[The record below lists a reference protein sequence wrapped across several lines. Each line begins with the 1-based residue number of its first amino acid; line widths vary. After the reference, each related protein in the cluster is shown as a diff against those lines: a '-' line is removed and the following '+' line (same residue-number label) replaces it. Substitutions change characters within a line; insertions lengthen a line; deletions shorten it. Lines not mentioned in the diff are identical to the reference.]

1 MIEVNQYLN
10 KGFIWDGKYTG
21 AGFEVPK
28 IKEIDYE
35 DAKKEFWNRMDDV
48 IAPLAIKDNTLFTMS
63 SGLDTSSI
71 LSHVVEYDD
80 DPNVVCLDNGRGDAE
95 MAQRLADDWNFSKLD
110 IVIVD
115 PNKIE
120 SDLLEI
126 NSILSSPVAH
136 TYIFFSYY
144 LFKYAKEKGYDTLVM
159 GDGPDVSM
167 LGTHAL
173 HQDIIENAIRL
184 KQYDL
189 EAASEVIEM
198 SNYSE
203 PCVME
208 HSRLLWNALKK
219 FTPESKYNTL
229 YFYNTWSENEIIGDV
244 PKWELEENTIE
255 HRIWAE
261 WVQFLVRTRKPT
273 NEMLKNF
280 SFKQVSPYML
290 INDFIMSLPVHYRY
304 CLHSTKHLMVDL
316 YGDYLPL
323 YIIQKTRTGFNP
335 SDPWAKR
342 YKEVINYMLN
352 KWVWEDE
359 RKIHKYVDV
368 KHMYNGFFTFNQ
380 KWSLINLSMWLELHD
395 I

>member
-1 MIEVNQYLN
+1 MDINQYLN
-10 KGFIWDGKYTG
+10 KGFIWNGKYWETHPN
-21 AGFEVPK
+21 VPR
-28 IKEIDYE
+28 IEEMDYE
-35 DAKKEFWNRMDDV
+35 DAKREFWMKMDDIIEP
-48 IAPLAIKDNTLFTMS
+48 IANSDNVLFTMS

-71 LSHVVEYDD
+71 LSHVMEYNT

-95 MAQRLADDWNFSKLD
+95 MSERLADEWGFTHLD
-110 IVIVD
+110 IVHVD

-120 SDLLEI
+120 PYLLDI
-126 NSILSSPVAH
+126 NHMLSSPVAH
-136 TYIFFSYY
+136 TYLFFSYY
-144 LFKYAKEKGYDTLVM
+144 LFKYTQEKGYDTLVM

-184 KQYDL
+184 GQYDL
-189 EAASEVIEM
+189 NKANETIEQ
-198 SNYSE
+198 SSYSE

-219 FTPESKYNTL
+219 FKIDSKYNTT
-229 YFYNTWSENEIIGDV
+229 YFYNTWSEDEIKGDV
-244 PKWELEENTIE
+244 PKWELKENTIE

-261 WVQFLVRTRKPT
+261 WVQFLIRTRKPT
-273 NEMLKNF
+273 NEMLVEF
-280 SFKQVSPYML
+280 DFKQVSPYMMM
-290 INDFIMSLPVHYRY
+290 NDFIMSLPVHYRY

-342 YKEVINYMLN
+342 YKGVINYLLN
-352 KWVWEDE
+352 KWVWDND
-359 RKIHKYVDV
+359 KLNSYVDV
-368 KHMYNGFFTFNQ
+368 KHMHNGFFTFNQ

-395 I
+395 FQ